1 MKRRLTQ
8 IVGSLLVIGT
18 LLGIGVPTITA
29 QDRRRE
35 RREERRE
42 ERQAERVQRA
52 MLRRIFDSVRG
63 QDRQRLVRYQ
73 YRSGRRYVGY
83 YDRWGNFHAVGFYDQ
98 YGNFWRYRT
107 I

>member
-18 LLGIGVPTITA
+18 LLGIGVPSITA
-29 QDRRRE
+29 QDWRR
-35 RREERRE
+35 ERRE

-52 MLRRIFDSVRG
+52 MLRRILGTIRG
-63 QDRQRLVRYQ
+63 QDRDRRVRYQ

-83 YDRWGNFHAVGFYDQ
+83 YDRWGNFHTVGFYDR
-98 YGNFWRYRT
+98 YGNFWRYRN